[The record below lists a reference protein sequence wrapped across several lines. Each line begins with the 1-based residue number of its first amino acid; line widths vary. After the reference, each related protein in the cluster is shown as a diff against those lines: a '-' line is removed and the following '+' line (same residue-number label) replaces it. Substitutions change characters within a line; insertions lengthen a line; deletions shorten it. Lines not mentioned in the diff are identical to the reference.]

1 MSTENNNNKANEV
14 RKVCSYKIYT
24 QDGKFT
30 EMGSGK
36 VTLLVNFGGG
46 SNGDTPI
53 TGLAMTMNGSSGVD
67 EVLIPS
73 GFRESSGGTN
83 MHVRL
88 KGDGN
93 KVNSIYG
100 KLTRPLYRDTRLIL
114 PGEYRYVGRP
124 FQDILLDPPTGYDY
138 YYILF
143 REDDAEGLKDAEPL
157 SDSAFFDRE
166 AI

>member
-1 MSTENNNNKANEV
+1 MDTENNNDKANEI

-36 VTLLVNFGGG
+36 VTLLINFGGG
-46 SNGDTPI
+46 SNGNTPI
-53 TGLAMTMNGSSGVD
+53 TGLAMTMDGSSGTD

-73 GFRESSGGTN
+73 GFTSSSGGTN

-88 KGDGN
+88 KGSGSS
-93 KVNSIYG
+93 VNAIYG
-100 KLTRPLYRDTRLIL
+100 RLTRPLYRGSRLIL
-114 PGEYRYVGRP
+114 PGEYIYVGKP
-124 FQDILLDPPTGYDY
+124 FQDVLPDPPTGHDF

-143 REDDAEGLKDAEPL
+143 REDDTEGLEDTEPI
-157 SDSAFFDRE
+157 SMYFD
-166 AI
+166 